1 MNGSTGR
8 RALTS
13 LVLGAGGVTVL
24 LAGRPAALPHR
35 EFGRWLAGASVSDA
49 AVAAAWAIGW
59 CSVAWLSALAVLAA
73 GAAIPGLI
81 GGVCRLLLRGVA
93 PRAVRRS
100 LEVALGISLVAGP
113 AFAGVAT
120 ASALPAARGAVV
132 QAVPQLDR
140 PLGRAPGSA
149 PSVDAPFLD
158 APFLDAP
165 FLDAPLL
172 DRPAARSP
180 LDRPVSPAPRPVS
193 VHSGDSLWLIAERG
207 LGHRASDAEIAQEWP
222 RWYAANRA
230 VIGNDPDL
238 IQPGQQ
244 LRPPPPP

>member
-8 RALTS
+8 RAFAS
-13 LVLGAGGVTVL
+13 LVLGAGGVAVL
-24 LAGRPAALPHR
+24 VAGRPAALPHR

-73 GAAIPGLI
+73 GAAIPGVI
-81 GGVCRLLLRGVA
+81 GAVCRLLLRGVA

-120 ASALPAARGAVV
+120 ASAVPAARGAVV

-149 PSVDAPFLD
+149 PSVNARFIDA
-158 APFLDAP
+158 A

-172 DRPAARSP
+172 DRPAARPP

-193 VHSGDSLWLIAERG
+193 VHGGDSLWLIAERG